1 MVRTQIQLTDEQVAR
16 LRKVI
21 ASENTSIAAAVRE
34 ALEMWLA
41 TREQPDRETLKRR
54 AKEIAGMFDSGTPDL
69 VERLDEYLAE
79 AYES

>member
-1 MVRTQIQLTDEQVAR
+1 MVRTQIQLTDDQVAR
-16 LRKVI
+16 LRRVI

-41 TREQPDRETLKRR
+41 AREQPDRATLKRR

-69 VERLDEYLAE
+69 VERLDDYLAE